1 MLKHYFLIVT
11 RNLKR
16 HKGSFII
23 NLIGLSTG
31 LACALLIYLWVN
43 DEIGFDK
50 FHAKDNQL
58 YQVMEMSTEN
68 NTNLVHEHT
77 QGLLADA
84 MAKELPEIESAVS
97 VMNLAKEGF
106 YFNLKTPEKILKA
119 AGIFASKD
127 FFELFSY
134 KLVQGNANQVLQDRN
149 SIVISEDMAMRFFGS
164 TSNVIGKTLEY
175 EVAGM
180 VKKQGQVTGIFEKL
194 PANSTMKF
202 DFVLTHDLLINE
214 VWKNGQSWNNEG
226 PQTYL
231 AIKEGTN
238 IPQFNVKIKDFIKK
252 YRKETQFSLFVRSY
266 SSAYLYGTYENGK
279 QAGGRIGYVKLFG
292 IVALFIL
299 LIACINFMN
308 LSTAR
313 ASRRLKEV
321 GIKKAVGS
329 SRRALIFQFL
339 GEAVFMSL
347 LSLILACLLVILF
360 LPAFNTL
367 TGKQLSIQTGPGVL
381 LVLLGASIVTGLL
394 AGSYPAF
401 YLSKF
406 NPVAVL
412 KGKVKNSIGELFA
425 RKGLVVFQFVVS
437 LVLIIAVMVV
447 HQQMEFVQSKNLG
460 YDKENIIQFDKE
472 GVAASNTETFLME
485 LKKIPGIVHAS
496 AISQSAVQSGSNS
509 TTYGIEWAGK
519 SKDDLTNF
527 VVRNV
532 DYDMIETLGIQ
543 VVEGRSFSKQYGA
556 DSAKL
561 LFNETAIKTMGLKNP
576 VGTKVRMWDTDMEIA
591 GVVKDF
597 HISSLHERIEPMVFR
612 YDPQRTT
619 MFMAKLEKVKEKETI
634 KRVEEFYQKYNP
646 GYSLNYTFLD
656 NAYQAQYVSEK
667 RVSSLSKYFA
677 GLAILI
683 SCLGLFGLAA
693 FNAEMRIK
701 EMGIRKVLGASA
713 GSIMYLLS
721 KDFFKLAVLAMLIAF
736 PLAWWAMSNWLNG
749 FVYKISIGTAV
760 FLIAAGTIVLLT
772 IVTVGFQAIKAALA
786 NPVKSLR
793 TE

>member
-16 HKGSFII
+16 HKGSFSI

-31 LACALLIYLWVN
+31 LACALLIYLWVD
-43 DEIGFDK
+43 DETRFDK
-50 FHAKDNQL
+50 FHTRDKQL
-58 YQVMEMSTEN
+58 YQVMELSTEN
-68 NTNLVHEHT
+68 NTNIVHEHT

-84 MAKELPEIESAVS
+84 MATNLPEVELAVS

-106 YFNLKTPEKILKA
+106 YFNVKTPGKTLKA
-119 AGIFASKD
+119 SGIFAGNR
-127 FFELFSY
+127 FFDLFSFT
-134 KLVQGNANQVLQDRN
+134 LVQGNSNQVLADRN
-149 SIVISEDMAMRFFGS
+149 GMVISEDLANRFFG
-164 TSNVIGKTLEY
+164 TTAKAMGNTLEF

-180 VKKQGQVTGIFEKL
+180 INKQARVTGVFKNP
-194 PANSTMKF
+194 PANSSLKF

-214 VWKNGQSWNNEG
+214 VWRNGQSWNNEG

-231 AIKEGTN
+231 AIKKGTD
-238 IPQFNVKIKDFIKK
+238 IPQFNSKIKDFIKR
-252 YRKETQFSLFVRSY
+252 YDAETQFSLFVRPY

-279 QAGGRIGYVKLFG
+279 PAGGRIAYVKLFS

-308 LSTAR
+308 LSTAK

-329 SRRALIFQFL
+329 SRQALIFQFL
-339 GEAVFMSL
+339 TEAVFMSL
-347 LSLILACLLVILF
+347 LSLFLAVILVGMF

-367 TGKQLSIQTGPGVL
+367 TGKQLSVQAGPRLVL
-381 LVLLGASIVTGLL
+381 MLLGATIITGLL

-412 KGKVKNSIGELFA
+412 KGKIKNSTGELLA

-437 LVLIIAVMVV
+437 LVLIISVMVV
-447 HQQMEFVQSKNLG
+447 HRQMKYIQSKNLG
-460 YDKENIIQFDKE
+460 YDKDNVIQFDKE
-472 GVAASNTETFLME
+472 GIVSNNTEAFLME
-485 LKKIPGIVHAS
+485 LKKIQGVVNAS
-496 AISQSAVQSGSNS
+496 AISQSTVQSGSNS

-519 SKDDLTNF
+519 SEKDLTNF

-532 DYDMIETLGIQ
+532 DYNMIETLGIQ
-543 VVEGRSFSKQYGA
+543 VVEGRSFSRQYGS

-561 LFNETAIKTMGLKNP
+561 LFNETAIRTMGLKNP
-576 VGTKVRMWDTDMEIA
+576 VGTKVRMWNTDMEIA

-619 MFMAKLEKVKEKETI
+619 MFMAKIERGKERETI
-634 KRVEEFYQKYNP
+634 KRVEEFYGKYNP

-656 NAYQAQYVSEK
+656 NAYQAQYVSEQ

-693 FNAEMRIK
+693 FNAEMRVK

-721 KDFFKLAVLAMLIAF
+721 KDFFKLVLIAMLVAF
-736 PLAWWAMSNWLNG
+736 PLAWWAMNSWLNR
-749 FVYKISIGTAV
+749 FVYKVNISIAV
-760 FLIAAGTIVLLT
+760 FLAAFGAIVLLT
-772 IVTVGFQAIKAALA
+772 VITVGFQAIKAALS